1 MSTVSQFDT
10 QTVRGGDDPQPD
22 TCAQINFP
30 GRPFAA
36 PPRLPHG
43 IRQLDVGNDADIRV
57 KTTIENITQ
66 TSGVYHITSWADTT
80 IYSGIVDSLN
90 LAPANLEF
98 LTGEHI
104 RILCAH
110 PKAAAAATRITFER
124 PFLTP
129 PKVLTF
135 FNYIDL
141 SNNCNWRLRTTAT
154 DIDANGFTLNID
166 TWCDTILHAAQA
178 CWIAYP
184 KDRAHIFST
193 SVNTWEVRPPDQPQ
207 LQQSKTIGFGDVEFW
222 KRPNVFVAL
231 NTFDIGCGANFRLNA
246 YVDNVSRK
254 ELTWH
259 IDAWGDTVLY
269 SAGATII
276 AIN

>member
-10 QTVRGGDDPQPD
+10 QTVRDWDDPQPD
-22 TCAQINFP
+22 TCAQVNFP

-43 IRQLDVGNDADIRV
+43 IRQLDVGNNANIRV
-57 KTTIENITQ
+57 KTVIENITQ
-66 TSGVYHITSWADTT
+66 TSGVYHITSWADTVELALIAAYRFLYSNHYLPT
-80 IYSGIVDSLN
+80 SKYPPQHSGIVDSLN

-98 LTGEHI
+98 LTSKHI

-110 PKAAAAATRITFER
+110 PKAAAASMCITFER

-166 TWCDTILHAAQA
+166 TWGDTILHAVQA
-178 CWIAYP
+178 CC
-184 KDRAHIFST
+184 RNSHM
-193 SVNTWEVRPPDQPQ
+193 
-207 LQQSKTIGFGDVEFW
+207 
-222 KRPNVFVAL
+222 
-231 NTFDIGCGANFRLNA
+231 
-246 YVDNVSRK
+246 
-254 ELTWH
+254 
-259 IDAWGDTVLY
+259 
-269 SAGATII
+269 
-276 AIN
+276 